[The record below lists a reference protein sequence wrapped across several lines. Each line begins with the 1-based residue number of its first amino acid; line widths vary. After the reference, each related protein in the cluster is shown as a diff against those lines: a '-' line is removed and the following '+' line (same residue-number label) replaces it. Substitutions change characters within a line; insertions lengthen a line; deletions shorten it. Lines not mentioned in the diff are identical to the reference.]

1 MLNSSAQSTVIP
13 RTVLVVEDEPTLATA
28 IAQRITAEGWTRLNQ
43 SEVPSFTTTAIVQS
57 AASLSDLY
65 CVASN
70 KSALTLTCVSDFVLP
85 LPDPVSTA
93 EHPAAPIIIVNPK
106 TIANNFFAIFL
117 SPFDNLLNISVT
129 GFHLFFGNSHFFTNH
144 HYNYI
149 KKYK

>member
-1 MLNSSAQSTVIP
+1 M
-13 RTVLVVEDEPTLATA
+13 VLGLTMMIGAA
-28 IAQRITAEGWTRLNQ
+28 GCSKRLIQ
-43 SEVPSFTTTAIVQS
+43 DGRFFYA
-57 AASLSDLY
+57 
-65 CVASN
+65 
-70 KSALTLTCVSDFVLP
+70 VSDFVLP